1 MRGEIKLNQQ
11 EGIVSNQLERLYT
24 LEKVDPKTIR
34 TYQQPVKPKIVETAY
49 QLEPFREIG
58 GGYPILGL
66 LDRLD
71 RLKLPPPLQYQ
82 LKKEGWKTIQDLL
95 EAESQNHPKILAL
108 PSTHLNLLKGAL
120 ESWKALVR
128 VGRTTS
134 LDFKGYFSG
143 LGSSSDPIA
152 YLALLDALGLMAFME
167 TTSYE
172 RIQVERLSAKERDS
186 LIKSAIEQIELNE
199 EIEEIFSGLLFGW
212 LEERGGLTCKE
223 EVIERL
229 EQESMDKGA
238 AKGFIRLLEMNNR
251 LPGFFKDNLWFF
263 NRSLKKN
270 VEEMAYYVKGFFYKP
285 KMTYDLV
292 HLQRLIQKEL
302 LKTGE
307 LLDELFLKRY
317 LLLSKGYRLE
327 RRDLVNY
334 FVHDE
339 II

>member
-1 MRGEIKLNQQ
+1 MRGEIKLKQQ
-11 EGIVSNQLERLYT
+11 EGIVSNPLERLYT

-34 TYQQPVKPKIVETAY
+34 TYQQPVKPVMAEVACK
-49 QLEPFREIG
+49 LEPFREIG

-82 LKKEGWKTIQDLL
+82 LKKEGWSTIQDLL
-95 EAESQNHPKILAL
+95 EAESQSHPKILAL
-108 PSTHLNLLKGAL
+108 PSAHLNLLKGVL
-120 ESWKALVR
+120 EYWKALLC
-128 VGRTTS
+128 VGRTSS

-143 LGSSSDPIA
+143 FKSSTDPIA
-152 YLALLDALGLMAFME
+152 YLALLGALGLSTFME

-172 RIQVERLSAKERDS
+172 KIQIDRLPENEREGLVRN
-186 LIKSAIEQIELNE
+186 AIEHIELKV

-212 LEERGGLTCKE
+212 IEERGGLTCKE

-229 EQESMDKGA
+229 EQESMEKGA
-238 AKGFIRLLEMNNR
+238 AKGFIRLLEMKNR
-251 LPGFFKDNLWFF
+251 LPGWFKDNIWFF
-263 NRSLKKN
+263 NRTLKKN

-292 HLQRLIQKEL
+292 HLQQLIQKEL
-302 LKTGE
+302 IKKGE
-307 LLDELFLKRY
+307 LLDGLFLKRY
-317 LLLSKGYRLE
+317 LLLSKRYRLE